1 LKTLN
6 KYVRGLFGSVN
17 GAIKTIWLKIV
28 HGNNVQLP
36 RVSVLS
42 LLSEITVD
50 RGGKLSIGNRFRMRG
65 GSKIRVRKGAKCSI
79 GNNIS
84 LNHGCMIVCRESI
97 SICDGAQF
105 GPNVLIY
112 DHDHDFRVDGGISA
126 GKYKES
132 PIIIGKNVWIGANSV
147 VLRGTVIGDN
157 CVIGAGCIIKGS
169 VPANSILVQKRFDN
183 INPLNS

>member
-1 LKTLN
+1 MN
-6 KYVRGLFGSVN
+6 KYIRGLFGVAI
-17 GAIKTIWLKIV
+17 GAYKSIWLQV
-28 HGNNVQLP
+28 LYGNNVRIP
-36 RVSVLS
+36 IISVFS
-42 LLSEITVD
+42 PLSEITVD
-50 RGGKLSIGNRFRMRG
+50 KGGKLSIGNRFRMRS
-65 GSKIRVRKGAKCSI
+65 GSKIRVRKGAKCTI
-79 GNNIS
+79 GSDIS
-84 LNHGCMIVCRESI
+84 LNHGCMIVCRKSI

-112 DHDHDFRVDGGISA
+112 DHDHDFRADGGISA

-169 VPANSILVQKRFDN
+169 VPANSILVQKRIDN
-183 INPLNS
+183 IYPLNS